1 MYVCT
6 NAYTINTYE
15 HPNVHTYE
23 YNVHT
28 YVYIHRF
35 MRAKM
40 YYNIII
46 YRECVYVLRY
56 ASGKKRPGK
65 PFKVRMYK
73 QTIIHT
79 YVHTTLD

>member
-15 HPNVHTYE
+15 HPNVHTHE

-40 YYNIII
+40 YYNIIK
-46 YRECVYVLRY
+46 YRECVYVLRMLQ
-56 ASGKKRPGK
+56 AKRGLANRSK
-65 PFKVRMYK
+65 CVCMY
-73 QTIIHT
+73 THP
-79 YVHTTLD
+79 YVHTILD